1 MPRRPDRFHAARA
14 LATSSQADQEDEQM
28 TDTSH
33 RSAGATER
41 GYDEPS
47 GWAGWVVFGALMLIM
62 LSIFQIMQALVALF
76 DDGFYL
82 VRSNG
87 LVVDV
92 DYNTWG
98 WIHMTIG
105 VIGIIVG
112 LGLLAGNMA
121 ARVAGVVIAFLN
133 ALVNLAF
140 ISAYPVWSTLLI
152 VLDVIVIYAI
162 IVHGRELKAGP
173 YR

>member
-1 MPRRPDRFHAARA
+1 
-14 LATSSQADQEDEQM
+14 M

-33 RSAGATER
+33 SRSETDTR
-41 GYDEPS
+41 YDDQPTA
-47 GWAGWVVFGALMLIM
+47 WAGWVAFAGVMLIM
-62 LSIFQIMQALVALF
+62 LGSFQIVQGLVALF

-82 VRSNG
+82 VRPDG

-98 WIHMTIG
+98 WIHT
-105 VIGIIVG
+105 VIGIVG
-112 LGLLAGNMA
+112 VLAGIGLLAGNMA
-121 ARVAGVVIAFLN
+121 ARVAGVVIAALS

-140 ISAYPVWSTLLI
+140 ISAYPVWSTILI
-152 VLDVIVIYAI
+152 AFDVIVIYAT
-162 IVHGRELKAGP
+162 IVHGRELKGY